1 MGSGVGSGAAEAS
14 EAGAPPGAPHG
25 GGPLDPQGH
34 VTAYWDYQGPSY
46 DAQPGHGL
54 HHEAER
60 RAWLR
65 ALRGLLPPAP
75 ADILDVGTGTGFL
88 AWLLAELGH
97 RVTGVDLAPGM
108 LAVARAER
116 AKGAEGP
123 EGAGAAAPLPAGA
136 PDFRVGDAIDPPLP
150 PASVDAVVNRHLLW
164 TLTDPARA
172 FASWRRLLRPGGR
185 VVAIDGL
192 WRLGQTPASAPPA
205 APGATPAAAEPSR
218 EVWGRHYTADVQQAL
233 PLYDAP
239 SVDAAVA
246 AARAAGF
253 REVRVTALEE
263 VDRTENESYPERP
276 PRKPRYVL
284 TAADGG

>member
-1 MGSGVGSGAAEAS
+1 MGSGIGSGAAEAS
-14 EAGAPPGAPHG
+14 EAGA
-25 GGPLDPQGH
+25 PLDPQGH

-97 RVTGVDLAPGM
+97 RVTGVDLAAKM
-108 LAVARAER
+108 LAVARA
-116 AKGAEGP
+116 KGGEGP
-123 EGAGAAAPLPAGA
+123 EGPEGPAPLPAGA

-192 WRLGQTPASAPPA
+192 WRLGQTPASAQPA

-253 REVRVTALEE
+253 REVRVTALED
-263 VDRTENESYPERP
+263 VDRTENESYPERL